1 MSVNTTTGVVPRFLG
16 DGEKELINTYLVQTH
31 IIFIVSSQ
39 DDLLA
44 ELEEM
49 EQEELEKD
57 LLEVETPSEPL
68 DDSIAE
74 LPEVRKLNLNRPA

>member
-1 MSVNTTTGVVPRFLG
+1 MRGVHKRCSTV
-16 DGEKELINTYLVQTH
+16 

-74 LPEVRKLNLNRPA
+74 LPEVRK

>member
-1 MSVNTTTGVVPRFLG
+1 MDTRLSFSPPPKTLG
-16 DGEKELINTYLVQTH
+16 TRHRRYAKSYP
-31 IIFIVSSQ
+31 IIFIASFQ

-57 LLEVETPSEPL
+57 LLEVETPSDPVEDSLGL
-68 DDSIAE
+68 DE
-74 LPEVRKLNLNRPA
+74 LPEVRK